1 MSWDAR
7 VEVPEPH
14 QLLASKKLEKRPP
27 PLPAL
32 VSEIPDLDL
41 SWPPPTLNV
50 IPLGP
55 TLGPSIGPPPK
66 RPALSPTI
74 PSPPTRTVMVSE
86 RMVWDVLAVALLMG
100 GALMG
105 LGGGLVAL
113 LLLSWS
119 LLHL

>member
-1 MSWDAR
+1 MLWDAR

-14 QLLASKKLEKRPP
+14 QLLASQKLEKRPP

-41 SWPPPTLNV
+41 SWPPPTLHV

-55 TLGPSIGPPPK
+55 GLGPSPQRAG
-66 RPALSPTI
+66 PALSPTI
-74 PSPPTRTVMVSE
+74 PSPPARTVMVSE

>member
-14 QLLASKKLEKRPP
+14 QLLASKKLEKRP
-27 PLPAL
+27 LPAL
-32 VSEIPDLDL
+32 VSEIPDLDAL
-41 SWPPPTLNV
+41 SWSPPTLDV

-55 TLGPSIGPPPK
+55 GLGPQQN
-66 RPALSPTI
+66 RPAPSPPI
-74 PSPPTRTVMVSE
+74 PSPPARTVMVSE